1 MRIIFSLASL
11 LILIPVL
18 ISAQTEL
25 KKWES
30 MKISYELKA
39 NKDEPQYSSNGIFTK
54 MLSGAKTVYKFFISD
69 LDGDNC
75 PFHPSCSEFY
85 VESVSKTGLFKGT
98 FMFIDRFTRDLN
110 FFKSREQYKVIKN
123 NKFYDPVEYYIS
135 N

>member
-1 MRIIFSLASL
+1 MKSVFIIL
-11 LILIPVL
+11 LLSFLTPIL
-18 ISAQTEL
+18 ISAQPEL
-25 KKWES
+25 KKWQPV
-30 MKISYELKA
+30 KINYELKT
-39 NKDEPQYSSNGIFTK
+39 NNEKPTYSSDGIFTK
-54 MLSGAKTVYKFFISD
+54 MLSGTKTVYKFFISD

-98 FMFIDRFTRDLN
+98 FMFVDRFTRDLN

>member
-1 MRIIFSLASL
+1 MRSHFIILFL
-11 LILIPVL
+11 LVL
-18 ISAQTEL
+18 LPTINSAQPEL
-25 KKWES
+25 KKWQPV
-30 MKISYELKA
+30 KINYELKA
-39 NKDEPQYSSNGIFTK
+39 NEEGSNYSTIGIFAKT
-54 MLSGAKTVYKFFISD
+54 LSGTKTLYKFFISD

-85 VESVSKTGLFKGT
+85 VESVSETGLFKGT

>member
-1 MRIIFSLASL
+1 MRNIFIILFL
-11 LILIPVL
+11 LILFPIL

-25 KKWES
+25 KKWQPI
-30 MKISYELKA
+30 KINYELKT
-39 NKDEPQYSSNGIFTK
+39 NEEKSSYSTSGIFAKT
-54 MLSGAKTVYKFFISD
+54 LSGTKTLYKFFISD

-75 PFHPSCSEFY
+75 PFYPSCSEFY
-85 VESVSKTGLFKGT
+85 VESVSESGLVKGT
-98 FMFIDRFTRDLN
+98 FMFVDRFTRDLN

>member
-1 MRIIFSLASL
+1 MRSVFIIWL
-11 LILIPVL
+11 LPILMPIL
-18 ISAQTEL
+18 ISAQPEL
-25 KKWES
+25 KKWEPVKS
-30 MKISYELKA
+30 SYELKT
-39 NKDEPQYSSNGIFTK
+39 NNEETSYSSDGIFTK
-54 MLSGAKTVYKFFISD
+54 MLSGTKTAYKFFISD

-85 VESVSKTGLFKGT
+85 VESVSKTGIFKGT
-98 FMFIDRFTRDLN
+98 FMFVDRFTRDLN